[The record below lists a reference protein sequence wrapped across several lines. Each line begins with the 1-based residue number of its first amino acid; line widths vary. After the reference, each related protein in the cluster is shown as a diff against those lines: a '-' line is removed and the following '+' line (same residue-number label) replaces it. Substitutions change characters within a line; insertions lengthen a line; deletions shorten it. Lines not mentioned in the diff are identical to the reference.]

1 MRAPEGG
8 PVSGPTV
15 SGPVSG
21 PIVSGPIVS
30 TPNDAPPEPTGVP
43 AGLDRYER
51 RQLVGV
57 GGMGRVSVAWDRV
70 LHREV
75 ALKEPG
81 PGHGPALLEE
91 ARRAAAL
98 EHPGIVP
105 IFDVGVGPD
114 GAPWYT
120 MRLLRGRPLEEAL
133 RAEPDL
139 AGRLGW
145 LRAMLA
151 ACEAV
156 AHAHARGVVHRD
168 LTPANLLLGELGET
182 CVADWG
188 LAALSGAHGAGGTPG
203 YRAPEQEA
211 GAPVDARADV
221 YALGAVLFRLCAG
234 APPRPGVSLPA
245 DTPAEL
251 VPVIGRATA
260 PDPAARYPD
269 ARALAEDLAA
279 FLDGRRVSAYTY
291 SRWELAR
298 RLAAAW
304 RAPLAVGAVATFV
317 LLVTASAQYVAT
329 VRERDRAQLAERAAS
344 ANLGQTL
351 SAHAVRALR
360 SGAVGEAAVLAA
372 HALVRSEAAGPSR
385 DAPDGAPAPHGAP
398 SADDPLE
405 WPTRA
410 YARGVLAAAAAA
422 AAPEVIATTPLPP
435 GCRDARLEGGVLLC
449 VGVEATTAWSLDG
462 ATPLGAWPGRAIDVA
477 WHARSARP
485 VLLDEHGAL
494 TLGGAPFGPPHPAI
508 FRVTLAGD
516 TLVTRIGLTP
526 RTVPLA
532 TGVALDW
539 PAPCRPPERLLA
551 LALESGG
558 RLAAACS
565 GGVVLVGEGG
575 VLTPTAARLSD
586 PVAVEWLDGDLLVG
600 TVRGDV
606 LRIGLDGVERWRT
619 STDGAAFLGVG
630 RLDAGGVWARSPR
643 GTWLLDAAT
652 GTLRT
657 RLPARVG
664 APVLD
669 ADGALHAVVE
679 GIGGA
684 PGTLR
689 VWRLPARWP
698 ATLLVT
704 TGGLSA
710 VAVSPDSRALAIGGG
725 HRSQVTRWAVDS
737 GAIVSS
743 ALPDGVV
750 KALAFAPDGEHVI
763 ASISGANALFG
774 LDAAGARISA
784 PVPLLT
790 TWRRLA
796 WLATG
801 ARVGLAYG
809 TWPPFAWDA
818 AGAALP
824 LTAQASTYTDLGV
837 GPDGTAAALVDDVGA
852 VYWLGGVPLRV
863 EPRAVLPGARAADL
877 GPDGALAVATEDTLV
892 ILDETGAERL
902 RWPLGGRAVVDIACS
917 ADGAWIATAS
927 IAGTA
932 EVWSAHTGALTA
944 VLSAHTDRVAS
955 VEFAPDNT
963 WLATVSWD
971 RTARRWSMA
980 PLRDGDPT
988 PATIEARWGVSLAEA
1003 LGAMSL

>member
-1 MRAPEGG
+1 
-8 PVSGPTV
+8 VSGPIVAGPIV
-15 SGPVSG
+15 SGPMVSG
-21 PIVSGPIVS
+21 PIVSGP
-30 TPNDAPPEPTGVP
+30 DAAPPAPAGVP

-81 PGHGPALLEE
+81 HGHGPALLEE

-211 GAPVDARADV
+211 GAKADARADV

-234 APPRPGVSLPA
+234 APPGPGVSLPA

-251 VPVIGRATA
+251 VPIIGRATA

-298 RLAAAW
+298 RLAVAW
-304 RAPLAVGAVATFV
+304 RAPLAVGAVATLV

-351 SAHAVRALR
+351 GAHAVRALR
-360 SGAVGEAAVLAA
+360 GGAVGEAAVLAA
-372 HALVRSEAAGPSR
+372 HALARSEAAGPSIPAPVG
-385 DAPDGAPAPHGAP
+385 DAPLD
-398 SADDPLE
+398 

-422 AAPEVIATTPLPP
+422 AAPEVLATTPLPP

-449 VGVEATTAWSLDG
+449 VGAEATTAWSLDG
-462 ATPLGAWPGRAIDVA
+462 ATPLGAWPGGAIDVA
-477 WHARSARP
+477 WHTRLARP

-494 TLGGAPFGPPHPAI
+494 SLGGAPLGSPDPGVL
-508 FRVTLAGD
+508 RVTLAGD
-516 TLVTRIGLTP
+516 TLLARVGLRP

-532 TGVALDW
+532 TGVPLDW
-539 PAPCRPPERLLA
+539 PAPCAPPERLLD
-551 LALESGG
+551 LALDGAG

-565 GGVVLVGEGG
+565 GGAVLVGEGG

-586 PVAVEWLDGDLLVG
+586 PAAVEWLDGDLLVG

-619 STDGAAFLGVG
+619 PTDGAALLGVG

-652 GTLRT
+652 GSIRT

-664 APVLD
+664 APMLD
-669 ADGALHAVVE
+669 ADGAIHAVVE
-679 GIGGA
+679 GLAGVPGA
-684 PGTLR
+684 LR
-689 VWRLPARWP
+689 SWRLPTRWP
-698 ATLLVT
+698 ATALVT
-704 TGGLSA
+704 PGGLST
-710 VAVSPDSRALAIGGG
+710 VTVSPDSRALAIGGG
-725 HRSQVTRWAVDS
+725 QGEVARWAVDT
-737 GAIVSS
+737 GALARSV
-743 ALPDGVV
+743 LPDGVV
-750 KALAFAPDGEHVI
+750 KALAFAPDGEQLL
-763 ASISGANALFG
+763 ASVSGANLLFG
-774 LDAAGARISA
+774 LDATGARVPA
-784 PVPLLT
+784 PAPQAT
-790 TWRRLA
+790 AWRRLA
-796 WLATG
+796 WLTGG
-801 ARVGLAYG
+801 ARVGIGYG
-809 TWPPFAWDA
+809 DWPPAAWDA

-824 LTAQASTYTDLGV
+824 VAAPAHTYQDLGV
-837 GPDGTAAALVDDVGA
+837 GPDGTAAALVDDAGA

-863 EPRAVLPGARAADL
+863 EPRAVLLGARAADL
-877 GPDGALAVATEDTLV
+877 GPGGTLAVATDDALV
-892 ILDETGAERL
+892 LLDEAGVERL
-902 RWPLGGRAVVDIACS
+902 RWPLGGRSVVDLACS

-927 IAGTA
+927 LAGTA
-932 EVWSAHTGALTA
+932 EVWSAHTGALA
-944 VLSAHTDRVAS
+944 AILSAHTDRVAS

-980 PLRDGDPT
+980 PMRDGAPS
-988 PATIEARWGVSLAEA
+988 PAETEARWGVSLAEA